1 VLRALWSFALAAAL
15 HAALT
20 LDVSASRQNT
30 DILPLP
36 LRQMVETERAFAARA
51 RVVGWKQAFLEYFAE
66 AAVGFDGDAG
76 PAKDQIRGNPDPPR
90 DLQLLWEPRYGD
102 IAASGDLGYLTG
114 PVTTINPA
122 RNGGMPRHSTYASVW
137 KRQPDGTFKVVMDV
151 GITTPD
157 AVPFAP
163 GFTRAPFA
171 DRYTGTDTADAAT
184 RSLRSADEA
193 LTKAAMS
200 GQAEAYRGRI
210 ADRGRIHRP
219 DVMPLVGEAASLA
232 WLRTQPPY
240 ASGATRY
247 AEVARLRD
255 IGYTWGSYAV
265 PQQGTGPAA
274 RGFYTRVWVR
284 SRDGSWKVAL
294 DVLQPQQ

>member
-1 VLRALWSFALAAAL
+1 VIRAAWAFAVASAL
-15 HAALT
+15 HAALA
-20 LDVSASRQNT
+20 LDVSASRQTT

-36 LRQMVETERAFAARA
+36 LTQMVETERAFAARA
-51 RVVGWKQAFLEYFAE
+51 RVAGWKQAFLEYFAD

-122 RNGGMPRHSTYASVW
+122 RNGGMPRYSTYASVW
-137 KRQPDGTFKVVMDV
+137 KQQPDGVFRVVMDV

-184 RSLRSADEA
+184 RSLSSADAA
-193 LTKAAMS
+193 LTKAATS
-200 GQAEAYRGRI
+200 SQADAYRGRI

-219 DVMPLVGEAASLA
+219 DVMPLIGESAGLA
-232 WLRTQPPY
+232 WLRTQPSY

-255 IGYTWGSYAV
+255 LGYTWGSYAL
-265 PQQGTGPAA
+265 PQSGAGPAA

-284 SRDGSWKVAL
+284 SRDGSWRVAL

>member
-1 VLRALWSFALAAAL
+1 MVRAPLAFTVAAAL
-15 HAALT
+15 HSALA
-20 LDVSASRQNT
+20 LDVSATRQAT
-30 DILPLP
+30 GILPRP
-36 LRQMVETERAFAARA
+36 LSEMVETERAFAARA
-51 RVVGWKQAFLEYFAE
+51 RVVGWKQAFLEYFAD

-137 KRQPDGTFKVVMDV
+137 KRQPDGTFRVVMDV
-151 GITTPD
+151 GIATPEP
-157 AVPFAP
+157 VPFAP
-163 GFTRAPFA
+163 GFSRAPSA
-171 DRYTGTDTADAAT
+171 GRYTGTDTADAAT
-184 RSLRSADEA
+184 RSLSSADAA
-193 LTKAAMS
+193 LTRAS
-200 GQAEAYRGRI
+200 TSSQADAYRGRI

-219 DVMPLVGEAASLA
+219 DVMPLSGEAAGLA
-232 WLRTQPPY
+232 WLRTQPAY

-247 AEVARLRD
+247 AEVAASRD
-255 IGYTWGSYAV
+255 LGYTWGSYAL
-265 PQQGTGPAA
+265 PPSGADPAA

-294 DVLQPQQ
+294 DVLQPQP